1 MQEKS
6 PMDRDEFL
14 HYLGQVHER
23 TMRLIRSIPPDKI
36 EWTCREGEFTLGDL
50 ARHIAAT
57 EREVFAECACG
68 RPSRYQGCG
77 RSLADGLDNV
87 IAFME
92 LMHAESLQIF
102 RGMSDADLAKKGT
115 SPQGVLITAWKML
128 RSMVEHEAHHR
139 GQIYVYLGILGV
151 KTPSIFGLNERQLE
165 AVSRQAAQ
173 A

>member
-1 MQEKS
+1 
-6 PMDRDEFL
+6 MDRDEFF
-14 HYLGQVHER
+14 HYLGQVHDR
-23 TMRLIRSIPPDKI
+23 TMRLVRCIPPDKI

-50 ARHIAAT
+50 ARHLAAT
-57 EREVFAECACG
+57 ERDVFAECASG
-68 RPSRYQGCG
+68 RPSRYKGCG
-77 RSLADGLDNV
+77 REFADGLENV

-92 LMHAESLQIF
+92 RMHAESLRIF
-102 RGMSDADLAKKGT
+102 QGLSDEDLAKKAT
-115 SPQGVLITAWKML
+115 SPQGVPITVWKLL

-165 AVSRQAAQ
+165 AISRQSAQ

>member
-23 TMRLIRSIPPDKI
+23 TMRLIRCIPPDKI

-57 EREVFAECACG
+57 ERDVFAECASG
-68 RPSRYQGCG
+68 RPSRYKGCD

-92 LMHAESLQIF
+92 RLHTESLQIF
-102 RGMSDADLAKKGT
+102 QGMSGADLAKKKALPRRAFP
-115 SPQGVLITAWKML
+115 SPPGRCSAPWSNTKHTTAARFMF
-128 RSMVEHEAHHR
+128 
-139 GQIYVYLGILGV
+139 ILESSG
-151 KTPSIFGLNERQLE
+151 
-165 AVSRQAAQ
+165 
-173 A
+173 